1 MQRTPATIGLV
12 ALTTA
17 LTATA
22 LALAGIEA
30 TASPNTLQP
39 TTPFTTQPAPVR
51 IAPVTYAAY
60 GDSITAGIHVPGY
73 IPMESWTVYITDK
86 HITFD
91 SGAFQVG
98 LRSDQIV
105 DSAIARG
112 IPDVNI
118 IVIMGC
124 TNDIAQGVDWHN
136 CLTQWDR
143 LASAAPNV
151 KVIVSAIAPSDNP
164 TWAAETLAY
173 NTALAAHAAAKGW
186 RFADPYAA
194 VRAYDG
200 SYLPG
205 FQRDPSNDVTH
216 PNDAAQ
222 QIAAGVLGPVI
233 LSVGQP
239 SHRAG

>member
-12 ALTTA
+12 LLTTA

-30 TASPNTLQP
+30 TASPNTLTP
-39 TTPFTTQPAPVR
+39 TATFTTQPAPVR

-60 GDSITAGIHVPGY
+60 GDSITAGWA
-73 IPMESWTVYITDK
+73 PMNSWTVYITDK

-105 DSAIARG
+105 DTALARG
-112 IPDVNI
+112 IPTVNT
-118 IVIMGC
+118 IVVMGC

-143 LASAAPNV
+143 LAAAAPAGV
-151 KVIVSAIAPSDNP
+151 HVLVSAIAPSNVP
-164 TWAAETLAY
+164 AWAAATLDY
-173 NTALAAHAAAKGW
+173 NAALRTHATQKGW
-186 RFADPYAA
+186 TFVDPYAA
-194 VRAYDG
+194 IRADDG
-200 SYLPG
+200 SFLPG
-205 FQRDPSNDVTH
+205 YQRDPVNDPTH
-216 PNDAAQ
+216 PNNAGQ

-233 LSVGQP
+233 LSLGQP
-239 SHRAG
+239 THR